1 MQMLSKFPALLFALL
16 FGEYHEALIDSKI
29 NKGINPFDAS
39 REAVYKHLSLIL
51 RTGKYTKNCDI
62 QSVRYYDKSTPF

>member
-1 MQMLSKFPALLFALL
+1 MRILIHPALLFALL

-39 REAVYKHLSLIL
+39 REAVHKHLSLICEQVRYQKL
-51 RTGKYTKNCDI
+51 YI
-62 QSVRYYDKSTPF
+62 QSVRYYDKSAPF